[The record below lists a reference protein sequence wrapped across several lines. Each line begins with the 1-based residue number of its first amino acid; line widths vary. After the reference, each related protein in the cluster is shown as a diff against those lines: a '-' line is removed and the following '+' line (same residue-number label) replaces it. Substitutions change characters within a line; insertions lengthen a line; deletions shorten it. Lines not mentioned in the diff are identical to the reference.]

1 MTKVYVL
8 TNNKGG
14 VGKSTSATNIAL
26 GLTAALRQLGAARLK
41 VLLVD
46 TDSQAHAT
54 LVTTG
59 SREHDNNL
67 YGVLMADRDQ
77 ATGLLQQT
85 IVASQWDSD
94 LHILPASPVLEQAE
108 RELMSIPGAPYRLT
122 ESLAKIAPHYGAIV
136 IDTHPSFSLLT
147 EMALVAAT
155 DAIVPVEPRYLET
168 VGLLAVMSK
177 IYAIR
182 EGWRVP
188 SLHVGGILVTKM
200 DKRVKGHRQLLD
212 DLRNHQQLGKLV
224 CGVIPMNEAVSYAH
238 HAHQSVYNYDPKA
251 TASEAYARL
260 VSRLS
265 RRLVSG
271 GAQ

>member
-1 MTKVYVL
+1 
-8 TNNKGG
+8 
-14 VGKSTSATNIAL
+14 
-26 GLTAALRQLGAARLK
+26 
-41 VLLVD
+41 
-46 TDSQAHAT
+46 
-54 LVTTG
+54 
-59 SREHDNNL
+59 
-67 YGVLMADRDQ
+67 
-77 ATGLLQQT
+77 
-85 IVASQWDSD
+85 
-94 LHILPASPVLEQAE
+94 
-108 RELMSIPGAPYRLT
+108 
-122 ESLAKIAPHYGAIV
+122 
-136 IDTHPSFSLLT
+136 
-147 EMALVAAT
+147 MALVAAT